1 MASSPQVVAELRG
14 ARKSY
19 GKVQALKGVDLAIRS
34 GETVA
39 VLGPNGAGKTTAISL
54 LLGLRKPTGGT
65 ATLFGR
71 PPSDLQARSRCGVM
85 LQESGVPDLLTVSD
99 LVRLFSSY
107 YPRQLPPGEAV
118 RRAGLTEVA
127 GKRFGNLSGGQQQR
141 VYFALAICG
150 DPEVLFLD
158 EPTVGLDVEGR
169 RAFLADLKEWAGQ
182 GRTIVLTTHYLEEA
196 DELAHRIVV
205 INHGEVVADAS
216 PAEFKSRVPG
226 KKIEMRFKN
235 GVPVDLF
242 RTLPVSGLEVTGDL
256 ARMLSPEPA
265 AVVREVM
272 RARGDDVVDLDVSGA
287 DLEEA
292 FVHLTHDQ
300 GVTRG

>member
-1 MASSPQVVAELRG
+1 MVGNREVVAELRS

-19 GKVQALKGVDLAIRS
+19 GNVQALKGVDLAIMS

-65 ATLFGR
+65 AKLFGR
-71 PPSDLQARSRCGVM
+71 PPSDPEARSRCGVM

-107 YPRQLPPGEAV
+107 YPHRLPPGEAV
-118 RRAGLTEVA
+118 RRAGLIDVA

-169 RAFLADLKEWAGQ
+169 RAFLADLKQWAGQ

-205 INHGEVVADAS
+205 INHGEVVADAT
-216 PAEFKSRVPG
+216 PAEIKSRVPG

-235 GVPVDLF
+235 GVPAELL
-242 RTLPVSGLEVTGDL
+242 RSLPVSGLEVTGDL

-265 AVVREVM
+265 VVVREVM
-272 RARGDDVVDLDVSGA
+272 RARGDDVIDLDVSGA

-300 GVTRG
+300 EAHV